1 MTIYWQD
8 VEEGTEMPP
17 FSRTTTLMNW
27 NRWASVNDEFVPM
40 HMDDDDARA
49 NGQQAAFG
57 EGPLRYS
64 YLHSALREW
73 IGDEGDIVFINAQY
87 RGINYKGDTL
97 TCSGRVTGKRE
108 ENGRHLVDL
117 EIGITNQRGETVTPG
132 NATVALPSR
141 DQ

>member
-1 MTIYWQD
+1 MAVYWQD
-8 VEEGTEMPP
+8 IEEGMEIPA

-49 NGQQAAFG
+49 NGQDAAFG

-64 YLHSALREW
+64 YLHSAVRDW
-73 IGDEGDIVFINAQY
+73 IGDDGAIVSINAQY

-97 TCSGRVTGKRE
+97 TCSGRVTGMRE
-108 ENGRHLVDL
+108 DNGRHLVDL

-132 NATVALPSR
+132 QATVALPGR
-141 DQ
+141 G